1 MLHDISMFRLEYF
14 QEYMMLQI
22 VLTCVCD
29 SAPEEWMQML
39 VKIVRSL
46 PYIPLNDFT
55 FNDLTQW
62 QC

>member
-14 QEYMMLQI
+14 QQYMKLQN
-22 VLTCVCD
+22 VLTRVCD

-55 FNDLTQW
+55 FKDLTQW

>member
-14 QEYMMLQI
+14 QEYVKLQI

-55 FNDLTQW
+55 FSDLTQW